1 MHAFVVSIPCYT
13 LHGVQLVLFLALVL
27 YLAFPPHPT
36 PSFNKAGLLDWVH
49 TCHLVSH
56 AAGWV
61 GPLPHL
67 SSYISRVWH
76 APHSLAH
83 PLLYRV
89 CCCYPYHYILWGV
102 LLLSLSLHFVG
113 CVAAILIITFRGV
126 CCCYPYHYIVW
137 GVLLPPLV
145 LHLQGVLLPPLVLH
159 FAGCV
164 AATLSITFCGVCCCH
179 P

>member
-1 MHAFVVSIPCYT
+1 MPLLFPFHVT
-13 LHGVQLVLFLALVL
+13 LCTLYNWLRFLALVL

-56 AAGWV
+56 VAGWV

-89 CCCYPYHYILWGV
+89 CCCHPYHYI
-102 LLLSLSLHFVG
+102 S
-113 CVAAILIITFRGV
+113 R
-126 CCCYPYHYIVW
+126 
-137 GVLLPPLV
+137 GVLLPHLV
-145 LHLQGVLLPPLVLH
+145 LLLQGVSLPPLALH

-164 AATLSITFCGVCCCH
+164 AATLIIALCRVCCCH
-179 P
+179 PSLLQGAPNNL